1 MEAWQVLSL
10 ARWSLGTYLGQERQG
25 QPVAALG
32 CSGESEQAR
41 RVTQHLRYWAGVWLP
56 SGCLIWGSLR
66 EREEP
71 VSVGVAFDPK
81 IHASMSHKR
90 SVA

>member
-1 MEAWQVLSL
+1 VAGTILKEMV
-10 ARWSLGTYLGQERQG
+10 LGTYLGQERQG

-32 CSGESEQAR
+32 GSGESERAR
-41 RVTQHLRYWAGVWLP
+41 RVIWLP

-71 VSVGVAFDPK
+71 VSVGVAFDPQ
-81 IHASMSHKR
+81 IHASMFHKR

>member
-1 MEAWQVLSL
+1 MAGTILSEMV
-10 ARWSLGTYLGQERQG
+10 AGDVSGAGASGSAGCGLGKLKK
-25 QPVAALG
+25 
-32 CSGESEQAR
+32 EQAR
-41 RVTQHLRYWAGVWLP
+41 RVIWLP
-56 SGCLIWGSLR
+56 SGLLIWDSLCK
-66 EREEP
+66 REEP

>member
-1 MEAWQVLSL
+1 MADSILEEME
-10 ARWSLGTYLGQERQG
+10 RRGRGLGQERQG

-32 CSGESEQAR
+32 GSGESERAR

-56 SGCLIWGSLR
+56 GELQIWDSLR

-71 VSVGVAFDPK
+71 VSVGATCDPK
-81 IHASMSHKR
+81 IHASISTHKR